1 MINFHKFYDG
11 TVLPYLESE
20 KKLTTDNLFQ
30 AQGKKNSTII
40 LFTILLR
47 KLNNYK
53 LNSTLHI
60 TVRSYLS
67 STSLQ

>member
-1 MINFHKFYDG
+1 MVLY
-11 TVLPYLESE
+11 LPYLESE

-53 LNSTLHI
+53 LNSTLHNY
-60 TVRSYLS
+60 S
-67 STSLQ
+67 